1 MKSFARL
8 FFRKAAYP
16 CLEDSMIKFRDT
28 GRSGRKPE
36 FVGRAWVMYPCIE
49 GDHMVVGPHESV
61 LISCGVAVEIDAGM
75 RMMVCGCS
83 GGLCGMIV
91 HSCFF
96 GDGDEVVL
104 RVTNAFDEA
113 CVIFGDGFDF
123 AGRTG
128 HGIYRGARVVSV
140 SEACAEGYVISVR
153 GPDEFSFEGGSG
165 DIRRC
170 RHEE

>member
-1 MKSFARL
+1 
-8 FFRKAAYP
+8 
-16 CLEDSMIKFRDT
+16 
-28 GRSGRKPE
+28 
-36 FVGRAWVMYPCIE
+36 
-49 GDHMVVGPHESV
+49 
-61 LISCGVAVEIDAGM
+61 
-75 RMMVCGCS
+75 
-83 GGLCGMIV
+83 MIV

-140 SEACAEGYVISVR
+140 MEACAEGYVIGVR